1 MTRLSVNINKIAT
14 LRNARGGN
22 EPNLLH
28 FAKIVLKTKACGITI
43 HPRPDERHIKK
54 KDVFLLKE
62 LLKDFKDKEFNIEG
76 YPSKEFLDLILE
88 IKPHQ
93 ATLVPDPPHVLTSN
107 AGWDFK
113 KEKELLKKSLFL
125 LKKKK
130 IRVSLFLDPRDMKK
144 EQWEALR
151 DIKPDRVE
159 FYTEEFVEK
168 IGTNKEKEMISLYKD
183 CLKKLQDLKV
193 DINAG
198 HDLNKESLK
207 ILLNTVPEIREV
219 SIGQAL
225 ISESLELGLETVIN
239 QYLSVISHCSSMQR
253 PSRQKF

>member
-1 MTRLSVNINKIAT
+1 
-14 LRNARGGN
+14 
-22 EPNLLH
+22 
-28 FAKIVLKTKACGITI
+28 
-43 HPRPDERHIKK
+43 
-54 KDVFLLKE
+54 
-62 LLKDFKDKEFNIEG
+62 
-76 YPSKEFLDLILE
+76 
-88 IKPHQ
+88 
-93 ATLVPDPPHVLTSN
+93 
-107 AGWDFK
+107 
-113 KEKELLKKSLFL
+113 
-125 LKKKK
+125 
-130 IRVSLFLDPRDMKK
+130 MKK

-159 FYTEEFVEK
+159 FYTEEFVKK
-168 IGTNKEKEMISLYKD
+168 IGTKKEKEMISLYKD

-225 ISESLELGLETVIN
+225 ISESLEWGLETVIN